1 MILDEDLS
9 VSIMDANIPELD
21 PDPGRETLNE
31 WTTVERPLLQHLVA
45 MGWEYLQGDLDYPQ
59 KTFRENFRD
68 VLLPEKLRTAIR
80 KINAAENLDDV
91 TIDRAIRELERSDRP
106 GGLDRNR
113 ELTEKLIRGVSVP
126 RASGGSGPHS
136 RNVTVRFI
144 DFDPAS
150 QDNNSFLA
158 INQFRIDYIGRVGFV
173 IPDVILFVNGI
184 PLVVIECKSPSL
196 AETDDGGFWKPLES
210 GITQLLR
217 YSNQRDEV
225 ELEEGVEHLFHWNQL
240 MVTTCYYAAR
250 VATFGAGYKHYVEW
264 KDAYPFTEAEVLA
277 EIGRAGGKLR
287 SQEKLVAG
295 MLRPAHLL
303 DILRHFILFQVED
316 GRLIKLCPRYQQYRA
331 VQKAMVRLATG
342 KTKEQSDNRRDERG
356 GIIWHTQGSGKSITM
371 VQLVRKLRTTPTLC
385 GFKVVVVTDRTSLEQ
400 QLQETAL
407 LTGERVRPD
416 RDDMLPGESSSDRVK
431 RILAE
436 EGPDLVFCMVQKNQD
451 REGEVVVLEYEVP
464 VPPPRMML
472 TDGDAEFSDYAG
484 IQEAADSGVPHNRNI
499 EKKER
504 TKKLRQVVR
513 NEVEYPQVNA
523 SEKILLLIDECHRS
537 HTLSLHANLM
547 RALPSAAKIGFT
559 GTPIMNRDRGNTLNI
574 FDDFI
579 DKYSM
584 KQAEEDEATVKILY
598 EGRVPLGLVENG
610 ARLDAQVPVRFKEF
624 TKPEQQA
631 IMQKFATERK
641 VMEAPKLI
649 AVKARDMLRHYVRNI
664 LPGNCKA
671 QVVAVSQEAVVLYQ
685 KALVAARDELVREV
699 EAMDPSLLKLADEEL
714 LGRAED
720 DRTLVAAYRDLERVK
735 KLEFATVISKRHNQ
749 SADWDKWT
757 DPGKIETNIANFKKP
772 FEHKD
777 QDKRSNLAI
786 LCVMRMLLTGFDA
799 PVEQALYLDRRIV
812 EHDLL
817 QAIARVN
824 RKRTGKECGYVI
836 DYVGVARELR
846 SALTDSEEGSEGGA
860 RPQTGIDAVRDEIP
874 RLRDRHQKA
883 LDVFRTRGISKL
895 MPIDPCVDLLEDEK
909 IRAEFLNRL
918 RAFLA
923 SLAIVMP
930 RPEAM
935 PFVRDAKILGFI
947 AKVAA
952 NLYRDNQLN
961 LEGVDRRMKR
971 LIDEYVSAQGI
982 DPRIAPIAITDINFL
997 DQVKRKKSPRARAS
1011 EMKHALRHQIRLR
1024 YDEDPAHYKKLSQR
1038 LEAIIQQFKDNWKAL
1053 EEALKKFI
1061 EEELEREGK
1070 ETVPGLDPRLHAPF
1084 FGTLKEAIEKEK
1096 GQELIREDPAF
1107 GEIVDLTVT
1116 TVAEIRE
1123 KIRLVDFWRDENS
1136 RRSLEKSVYRTLLR
1150 SGKVARDK
1158 LAELATRVVE
1168 QARSLHRLLV
1178 WGNGKHRD

>member
-1 MILDEDLS
+1 MIP
-9 VSIMDANIPELD
+9 IPEPD
-21 PDPGRETLNE
+21 PDPGRETPNE
-31 WTTVERPLLQHLVA
+31 WTTVERPLLQQLAA

-68 VLLPEKLRTAIR
+68 VLLYEPLRHAIR
-80 KINAAENLDDV
+80 KISAAENLDEI
-91 TIDRAIRELERSDRP
+91 TIDRAIRELERTDKP
-106 GGLDRNR
+106 GGLERNR
-113 ELTEKLIRGVSVP
+113 ELTEKLIKGVSVL
-126 RASGGSGPHS
+126 RATGGDSPHS

-144 DFDPAS
+144 DFDPAK

-184 PLVVIECKSPSL
+184 PLVIIECKSPSL
-196 AETDDGGFWKPLES
+196 AETDDGGFWKPIES
-210 GITQLLR
+210 GINQLLR
-217 YSNQRDEV
+217 YANRRKEV

-240 MVTTCYYAAR
+240 MVSSCYYAAR
-250 VATFGAGYKHYVEW
+250 VATYGADYKHYVEW
-264 KDAYPFTEAEVLA
+264 KDTTPFSEAEVLA
-277 EIGRAGGKLR
+277 EIGRSGAKLR

-295 MLRPAHLL
+295 MLRPANLL
-303 DILRHFILFQVED
+303 DILRHFILFQTAE
-316 GRLIKLCPRYQQYRA
+316 GKLIKLCPRYQQYRA
-331 VQKAMVRLATG
+331 VQKAVVRLTTG
-342 KTKEQSDNRRDERG
+342 KIREQSDKQRDERG

-371 VQLVRKLRTTPTLC
+371 VQLVRKLRTHPTLC

-400 QLQETAL
+400 QLQDTAK
-407 LTGERVRPD
+407 LTGERARPD
-416 RDDMLPGESSSDRVK
+416 KDDLRPGESSSHMVK
-431 RILAE
+431 RILGE
-436 EGPDLVFCMVQKNQD
+436 DGPDLVFCMVQKNQD
-451 REGEVVVLEYEVP
+451 REGEAVVLEYEVP
-464 VPPPRMML
+464 VPSPRL
-472 TDGDAEFSDYAG
+472 IATDGEAGYPGSDYLL
-484 IQEAADSGVPHNRNI
+484 EAAENI
-499 EKKER
+499 R
-504 TKKLRQVVR
+504 PGFADRQAATPNGTTKILRQVIR
-513 NEVEYPQVNA
+513 NEAEYPEVNS

-537 HTLSLHANLM
+537 HTQGLHANLM
-547 RALPSAAKIGFT
+547 RALPNAAKIGFT

-584 KQAEEDEATVKILY
+584 KQAEEDEATVKIFY

-610 ARLDAQVPVRFKEF
+610 SRLDAQVVIRFAEF
-624 TKPEQQA
+624 TAPEQQL

-671 QVVAVSQEAVVLYQ
+671 QVVAASQEAVVLYQ
-685 KALVAARDELVREV
+685 KALSDARDELVREALAV
-699 EAMDPSLLKLADEEL
+699 DPALPVLPEEEL
-714 LGRAED
+714 LRRSED
-720 DRTLVAAYRDLERVK
+720 ERTLVAAHKDLQRVK
-735 KLEFATVISKRHNQ
+735 DLQFAAVISKRHNQ
-749 SADWDKWT
+749 SADWDQWT
-757 DPGKIETNIANFKKP
+757 DTGKIETNIANFKKP
-772 FEHKD
+772 FEDEDNGKS
-777 QDKRSNLAI
+777 SNLAI
-786 LCVMRMLLTGFDA
+786 LCVMKMLLTGFDA

-824 RKRTGKECGYVI
+824 RKRLLKECGYVV
-836 DYVGVARELR
+836 DYIGIARELR
-846 SALTDSEEGSEGGA
+846 SALTDSEEGGEAGP
-860 RPQTGIDAVRDEIP
+860 RPPTGIDGVRDEIP
-874 RLRDRHQKA
+874 RLRDRHLKV
-883 LDVFRTRGISKL
+883 LEVFRSRGIAEL
-895 MPIDPCVDLLEDEK
+895 MPIDPCIDLLEDEK

-982 DPRIAPIAITDINFL
+982 DPRIAPVAITDINFF
-997 DQVKRKKSPRARAS
+997 DQVNRKKKARARAS

-1024 YDEDPAHYKKLSQR
+1024 YDEDPAHYQKLSER
-1038 LEAIIQQFKDNWKAL
+1038 LEAIIKQFKDDWIAL
-1053 EEALKKFI
+1053 EEALRKFI
-1061 EEELEREGK
+1061 EEELAREGK

-1084 FGTLKEAIEKEK
+1084 FGTLKAAIEKEK
-1096 GQELIREDPAF
+1096 GAELKSEDPEF
-1107 GEIVDLTVT
+1107 KEVIDLTVA
-1116 TVAEIRE
+1116 TVDEIRE
-1123 KIRLVDFWRDENS
+1123 KIRLVDFWRDPHS
-1136 RRSLEKSVYRTLLR
+1136 RRSLENSVYRSLLR
-1150 SGKVARDK
+1150 SGKIARNT

-1168 QARSLHRLLV
+1168 QARNLHRLLV
-1178 WGNGKHRD
+1178 WGNGKHRN